1 MKIINK
7 IKKIYIPT
15 KEEIEKELTREK
27 YKLKYKKTLKS
38 TIYTLLIVVAISSLL
53 STLLFPVLEIYGKS
67 MSPTLTEKDIVLCI
81 RKTNFKRGD
90 IIAFYYNNKI
100 LIKRVIGISSDWI
113 NIDEEGN
120 IYVNNILLEEPYI
133 KEKYYGESDIE
144 YPYQVPEES
153 YFVLGD
159 ERTSSI
165 DSRSTIIGTVPKE
178 NIIGKIIFK
187 LWPIKNIGIINWHR
201 RYIC

>member
-1 MKIINK
+1 MNK
-7 IKKIYIPT
+7 KEIYIPT
-15 KEEIEKELTREK
+15 KEELEKELSREK

-38 TIYTLLIVVAISSLL
+38 TIYAIIIVISISSLL

-67 MSPTLTEKDIVLCI
+67 MNPTLSEGDIVLCVKKSNI
-81 RKTNFKRGD
+81 KKGD

-100 LIKRVIGISSDWI
+100 LIKRVIGVSSDWI

-120 IYVNNILLEEPYI
+120 VYVNNTLLEESYVD
-133 KEKYYGESDIE
+133 KKNYGETNIE

-159 ERTSSI
+159 DRLTSI
-165 DSRSTIIGTVPKE
+165 DSRNTIISSVPKE
-178 NIIGKIIFK
+178 NVIGKIIFK
-187 LWPIKNIGIINWHR
+187 LWPIKNIGKTI
-201 RYIC
+201 